1 MHRIVQGVL
10 PLFLLVLVNSSVARD
25 FPGVKELMQEQEFAA
40 AGLNKLSAEELK
52 ALDGW
57 LLRYTMDDVPEL
69 VREVP
74 ELKESVELR
83 AAVAP
88 APRPEPQTEPEPE
101 KITSKIRGGFKG

>member
-1 MHRIVQGVL
+1 
-10 PLFLLVLVNSSVARD
+10 
-25 FPGVKELMQEQEFAA
+25 
-40 AGLNKLSAEELK
+40 
-52 ALDGW
+52 
-57 LLRYTMDDVPEL
+57 MDDVPEL